1 MAGAIKGLPL
11 AYDRDLQED
20 KEAVFDAHDAL
31 AAVLPAVT
39 GMVSTLVFDVARMR
53 EACAGGFLTAT
64 DLAEELVRAGVPFR
78 QAHERAARVV
88 TGLESSGRT
97 PPRRGTGGMAGAR
110 PRAGRRTGAR
120 LSPEASVAAREGH
133 GGPGPDSIARQLAA
147 VRRTGEHGFAATPR

>member
-1 MAGAIKGLPL
+1 M
-11 AYDRDLQED
+11 
-20 KEAVFDAHDAL
+20 FDAHDAL

-39 GMVSTLVFDVARMR
+39 GMVSTLAFDVARMR

-78 QAHERAARVV
+78 QAHERAARIV
-88 TGLESSGRT
+88 TGLESSGRGLLDVAPDEWPT
-97 PPRRGTGGMAGAR
+97 LDPALDAG
-110 PRAGRRTGAR
+110 TGAR

-147 VRRTGEHGFAATPR
+147 VRHAVVRGLAATPR